1 MCKPVEWQQIQKVQA
16 NDSIKFLGLGE
27 KVSEVFVVNFQT
39 FIGIFK
45 LIEILGLYIHVDKKL
60 FEAS

>member
-1 MCKPVEWQQIQKVQA
+1 MCIPVEWQQKQKVQA
-16 NDSIKFLGLGE
+16 NDSIKFLGLRE
-27 KVSEVFVVNFQT
+27 KVSEVFVVNLQS

-45 LIEILGLYIHVDKKL
+45 LFKILGFNIHIDKKL